1 MNLSNPP
8 SMCAMNVQKQIQ
20 KHHKLHECHEL
31 KRVRHKRPFI
41 MQSPTPG
48 LHAIV
53 LNLDISLSEQSN
65 AESDSVKHSQ
75 DGYL

>member
-1 MNLSNPP
+1 MYKNKSRN
-8 SMCAMNVQKQIQ
+8 AI
-20 KHHKLHECHEL
+20 ECHEL
-31 KRVRHKRPFI
+31 KRVRHEWPCI

-53 LNLDISLSEQSN
+53 LNLDISLSGQSN